1 MRKDG
6 DFLLRLMKLLMNVAQ
21 KDFIFFEKSEVYK
34 MFIVRCS
41 YCLHMI

>member
-21 KDFIFFEKSEVYK
+21 KELGCLRKAKCI
-34 MFIVRCS
+34 RCS
-41 YCLHMI
+41 SLDAVTVCI